1 MDVNDIRQQINDALV
16 KELQEAIDREVMD
29 KVSIKMFQDK
39 GWATVVCC
47 TPVEDI
53 GSWMDKNINDNWRA
67 FYHIYLFENHDEAT
81 LFRLTWT

>member
-1 MDVNDIRQQINDALV
+1 MDVDILKEIHDALV

-29 KVSIKMFQDK
+29 KVSIKMFQDR
-39 GWATVVCC
+39 GWATVKCS
-47 TPVEDI
+47 TPIEDI
-53 GSWMDKNINDNWRA
+53 GEWMDKNINDNWRA